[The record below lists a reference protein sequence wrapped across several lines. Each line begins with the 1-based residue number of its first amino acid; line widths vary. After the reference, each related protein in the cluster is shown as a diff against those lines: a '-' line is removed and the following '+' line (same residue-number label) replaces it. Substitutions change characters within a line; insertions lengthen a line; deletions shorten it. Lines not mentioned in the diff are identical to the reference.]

1 MDLKKI
7 EENICKTGFKLEHEI
22 ASTLRAEGW
31 SLITNKYYLD
41 DHEESVREIDILAY
55 KWKNIAGISIYTAI
69 IISCKK
75 SESNNWALLSRNI
88 ENNDPNANW
97 NPFQGYC
104 NNPAISYFF
113 EKDDWAKNYYE
124 RMLKTSP
131 GIFEK
136 PTVDI
141 FAFQEISKEKST
153 CQNDKNI
160 FNAITSL
167 MKSQAYEINSLKANR
182 IKDRSVFYQFNLI
195 SIIDSELIRVK
206 FENEEIEASVI
217 DSDDY
222 ISKYILNKKTSVSRI
237 KFLTAKKFKDSI
249 KAYSA
254 LHTENSSLIS
264 ELDSL
269 FYRDI
274 LQARDRTR
282 LLLPNF
288 KEKVKKYLWSPYYAA
303 TKTTLD
309 IENFDI
315 AFNKKTEEAVIE
327 VDTSTKN
334 ISELNDSDSCI
345 KAAKKILLE
354 VYRYEGNVYFEEM
367 IVF

>member
-31 SLITNKYYLD
+31 SLITNRYYLD

-55 KWKNIAGISIYTAI
+55 KFKNVAGVSIYTVI

-75 SESNNWALLSRNI
+75 SESNNWALLSRNF
-88 ENNDPNANW
+88 EYNDPSAKL
-97 NPFQGYC
+97 NPFQGYS
-104 NNPAISYFF
+104 NNAVVSYFL
-113 EKDDWAKNYYE
+113 EQDDWAKNYYE
-124 RMLKTSP
+124 HMLKKSP

-136 PTVDI
+136 PMVDI

-167 MKSQAYEINSLKANR
+167 MKSQAYEINSLRANR
-182 IKDRSVFYQFNLI
+182 IKNRSVFYQFNLI
-195 SIIDSELIRVK
+195 SIIDSELVRVK

-222 ISKYILNKKTSVSRI
+222 ISKYILNKKESVSRI

-249 KAYSA
+249 KSYST
-254 LHTENSSLIS
+254 LHAENSSFIN

-269 FYRDI
+269 FFRDI
-274 LQARDRTR
+274 LHARDRTKI
-282 LLLPNF
+282 LLPNF
-288 KEKVKKYLWSPYYAA
+288 KEKAKQHLWYPYYVA

-309 IENFDI
+309 IEGLGI
-315 AFNKKTEEAVIE
+315 EFNKKTEEAVIE
-327 VDTSTKN
+327 IDTSISN
-334 ISELNDSDSCI
+334 IAELNGSKSCI
-345 KAAKKILLE
+345 NAAKKILLE
-354 VYRYEGNVYFEEM
+354 VYRYEGEVCFEVM
-367 IVF
+367 VLF